1 MRFLGLLM
9 LWPGFVL
16 AQGWIEYVDESGRF
30 SVNLPG
36 EPEVESFV
44 YESEHG
50 GQFPARLYSAKDAAS
65 SYSVAVVDFRDAE
78 EIHLELNNDL
88 PEAERTRGSTR
99 WIDDQR
105 ASVAR
110 AARAFR
116 QRDGEVTYDAWAK
129 VQGIEG
135 HQLQITNPD
144 GSRTLAGMFFHGQAG
159 FLYILEETV
168 SAGAP
173 PPGQFQQS
181 LAFLDEEGAR
191 IRYLLQPDGRTIR
204 Q

>member
-1 MRFLGLLM
+1 MRFLGLLT

-44 YESEHG
+44 YDSEHDA
-50 GQFPARLYSAKDAAS
+50 QFPARLYTAESATS
-65 SYSVAVVDFRDAE
+65 FYSVTVVDFRDAQQ
-78 EIHLELNNDL
+78 IHVELLKHLSD
-88 PEAERTRGSTR
+88 AERTRGSTR

-144 GSRTLAGMFFHGQAG
+144 GSRTFAGMFFHGQEG

-168 SAGAP
+168 PAGAP

-191 IRYLLQPDGRTIR
+191 IRYRLQPDGSAARE
-204 Q
+204 